1 MLNFEGKTV
10 LITGASRGIG
20 QAVAIAFAS
29 AGALIAAHFNQQQKL
44 AEQVRASLPGLGHIT
59 VQADIA
65 DPVSIDQMVTQ
76 TIAALGHIDILVNN
90 AGLYQEHPLDT
101 TSYLDWQAAW
111 QQTIGI
117 NLMGAVNVSY
127 CVARH
132 MMERQSGRII
142 NVTSRGAFRGEPTA
156 TAYGASK
163 AGLNSFSQSLAQH
176 LAPYNISVTAVA
188 PGWVETDMARAA
200 LDSPAGEAIRQ
211 QSPLNRV
218 ARPEEVAHTILFL
231 ASEQAEF
238 LTGSIVDVNGASYLR
253 P

>member
-101 TSYLDWQAAW
+101 TSYLDCKRL
-111 QQTIGI
+111 G
-117 NLMGAVNVSY
+117 
-127 CVARH
+127 
-132 MMERQSGRII
+132 
-142 NVTSRGAFRGEPTA
+142 
-156 TAYGASK
+156 
-163 AGLNSFSQSLAQH
+163 
-176 LAPYNISVTAVA
+176 
-188 PGWVETDMARAA
+188 
-200 LDSPAGEAIRQ
+200 
-211 QSPLNRV
+211 NR
-218 ARPEEVAHTILFL
+218 L
-231 ASEQAEF
+231 
-238 LTGSIVDVNGASYLR
+238 
-253 P
+253 